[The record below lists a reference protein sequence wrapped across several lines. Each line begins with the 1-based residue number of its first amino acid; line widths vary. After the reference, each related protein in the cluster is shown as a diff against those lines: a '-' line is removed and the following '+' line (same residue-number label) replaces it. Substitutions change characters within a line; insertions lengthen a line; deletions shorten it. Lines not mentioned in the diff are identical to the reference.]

1 MMRGKNI
8 ENCTKNI
15 KNCTKMQKTA
25 KMQKNANF
33 LKIDKNRGRD
43 FPERQVFILLILK

>member
-1 MMRGKNI
+1 
-8 ENCTKNI
+8 
-15 KNCTKMQKTA
+15 MQKTA

-43 FPERQVFILLILK
+43 FPEGQM